1 MRNIFP
7 SFVLGLFITGCAAEL
22 VLEKD
27 GALAVI
33 PREDHSSTHLLVETM
48 VNGEGPFRFAIDSA
62 ASISVIVESTAKA
75 ANVEINTDRRVLLR
89 GMTGSGTYPTATADQ
104 ISIGGLTWVPP
115 VLAWLPDN
123 LPISKRMDGLL
134 GTDFLGEYAVAYY
147 AGERVMRFYPK
158 QIVEG
163 QGFRGWISVPLYKM
177 HIEKGEATVYV
188 FNVIISGER
197 VPTILDI
204 GADASL
210 MNHRAAR
217 TIGVR
222 TRRRTGGSMTGATGP
237 TISATEL
244 IFWEVWMGDHVW
256 HRRNFLVADFPVFEA
271 LGLQR
276 RPAAIAGIDLFRDH
290 DFIIDFAGERLL
302 VRQARHRGK

>member
-1 MRNIFP
+1 MNRAFSWLIP
-7 SFVLGLFITGCAAEL
+7 ALFLSGCAAEL

-33 PREDHSSTHLLVETM
+33 PREGRSSNHLFVDAM

-62 ASISVIVESTAKA
+62 ASISVILESTAEA
-75 ANVEINTDRRVLLR
+75 AGIQTNTGRRVLLR
-89 GMTGSGTYPTATADQ
+89 GMTGSGTYPTAVADE
-104 ISIGGLTWVPP
+104 ISIASLSWETPL
-115 VLAWLPDN
+115 LAWLPDD
-123 LPISKRMDGLL
+123 LPIAKRMDGLL
-134 GTDFLGEYAVAYY
+134 GTDFLSQYAVAYF
-147 AGERVMRFYPK
+147 AGERALRFYPK
-158 QIVEG
+158 GIVEG
-163 QGFRGWISVPLYKM
+163 KGFRGWVSVPLYTM

-188 FNVIISGER
+188 FNVAIAGER
-197 VPTILDI
+197 IPTILDI

-222 TRRRTGGSMTGATGP
+222 TRRRTSGSMTGVTGP
-237 TISATEL
+237 TVHATEL
-244 IFWEVWMGDHVW
+244 VFWEIWMGDHVW

-271 LGLQR
+271 LGLQK

>member
-1 MRNIFP
+1 MKTRHFWP
-7 SFVLGLFITGCAAEL
+7 LAALLVSGCAAEL

-33 PREDHSSTHLLVETM
+33 PREERGSMHLIVDAT

-62 ASISVIVESTAKA
+62 ATISVILESTAEA
-75 ANVEINTDRRVLLR
+75 ANVETMTDKRVLLR
-89 GMTGSGTYPTATADQ
+89 GMTGSGTYPTAIADE
-104 ISIGGLTWVPP
+104 ISVAGLTWHTPL
-115 VLAWLPDN
+115 LAWLPDD
-123 LPISKRMDGLL
+123 LPIASRMDGLL
-134 GTDFLGEYAVAYY
+134 GTDFLGQYAVAYF
-147 AGERVMRFYPK
+147 AGERAMRLYPK
-158 QIVEG
+158 RIVEG
-163 QGFRGWISVPLYKM
+163 RGFRGWVSVPLYKM

-217 TIGVR
+217 AIGVR
-222 TRRRTGGSMTGATGP
+222 IRRRKSGSMTGITGP

-244 IFWEVWMGDHVW
+244 IFWEVLMGDHVW
-256 HRRNFLVADFPVFEA
+256 YRRNFLVADFPVFEA
-271 LGLQR
+271 LGLHK

-302 VRQARHRGK
+302 VRRSRHRSK

>member
-1 MRNIFP
+1 MNRAL
-7 SFVLGLFITGCAAEL
+7 SWLVAALLLTGCAAEL

-33 PREDHSSTHLLVETM
+33 PREDRSSTHLLVDTM

-62 ASISVIVESTAKA
+62 ATISVIVESTAKA
-75 ANVEINTDRRVLLR
+75 ANIETNTDTRVLLR
-89 GMTGSGTYPTATADQ
+89 GMTGSGTYPTATADE
-104 ISIGGLTWVPP
+104 ISVAGLSWETPL
-115 VLAWLPDN
+115 LAWLPDD
-123 LPISKRMDGLL
+123 LPIAKRMDGLL
-134 GTDFLGEYAVAYY
+134 GTDFLGQYAIAYF
-147 AGERVMRFYPK
+147 AGERVLRLYPK

-163 QGFRGWISVPLYKM
+163 RGFRGWVSVPLYEM

-222 TRRRTGGSMTGATGP
+222 TRRRSGGSMTGATGP
-237 TISATEL
+237 TVYATEL
-244 IFWEVWMGDHVW
+244 IFWEVWMGEHVW
-256 HRRNFLVADFPVFEA
+256 RRRNFLVADFPVFEA
-271 LGLQR
+271 LGLHK

-290 DFIIDFAGERLL
+290 DFIIDLAGERLL
-302 VRQARHRGK
+302 VRQARHRGN

>member
-1 MRNIFP
+1 MKKGP
-7 SFVLGLFITGCAAEL
+7 AWLVLALLTAGCAGEL

-33 PREDHSSTHLLVETM
+33 PREDRTSTHLLVDTM

-75 ANVEINTDRRVLLR
+75 ANVETITDRRLLLH
-89 GMTGSGTYPTATADQ
+89 GMTGSGTYPTARADQ
-104 ISIGGLTWVPP
+104 ITIGNLTWKPSL
-115 VLAWLPDN
+115 LAWLPDD
-123 LPISKRMDGLL
+123 LPIANRMDGLL
-134 GTDFLGEYAVAYY
+134 GTDFLGQYAIAYF
-147 AGERVMRFYPK
+147 ADERVLRFYPK
-158 QIVEG
+158 RVVEG
-163 QGFRGWISVPLYKM
+163 PGFRGWISVPLYEM
-177 HIEKGEATVYV
+177 HIEQGEATVYA
-188 FNVIISGER
+188 FNMIIAGER
-197 VPTILDI
+197 VPAILDI

-222 TRRRTGGSMTGATGP
+222 TRKRTGGDITGATGP

-244 IFWEVWMGDHVW
+244 IFWEVWMGNHVW
-256 HRRNFLVADFPVFEA
+256 RRRNFLVADFPVFEA
-271 LGLQR
+271 LGLDK

-290 DFIIDFAGERLL
+290 DIVIDFASKRLL
-302 VRQARHRGK
+302 VRMSR